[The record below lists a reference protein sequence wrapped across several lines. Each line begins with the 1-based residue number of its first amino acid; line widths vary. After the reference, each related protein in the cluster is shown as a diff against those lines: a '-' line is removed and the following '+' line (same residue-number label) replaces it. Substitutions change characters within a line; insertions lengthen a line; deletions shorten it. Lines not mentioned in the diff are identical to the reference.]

1 MTEKVKSKLE
11 LIGVGSLLTL
21 LFAFSAYLNNV
32 KAEKEE
38 VIRVDNKIEKA
49 CEKQD
54 KFEDI
59 IMGMRLD
66 LQEIKTLIK
75 EREKK

>member
-1 MTEKVKSKLE
+1 MTEKAKSRLE
-11 LIGVGSLLTL
+11 IIGVGSLITI

-38 VIRVDNKIEKA
+38 VHRVDQKIEKA

-54 KFEDI
+54 RFEEI
-59 IMGMRLD
+59 IIEMRLD

-75 EREKK
+75 EREKR